1 MGAKDILRLEPHG
14 VDTYVGQGPQY
25 PWGGLYGGQ
34 ILAQALRAAALSL
47 GDDVKE
53 PHSLRA
59 YFIRPGDHT
68 EPVRYEVDR
77 LRNGRSFS
85 TRRVVARQAIG
96 AILNLE
102 ASFTAPTDGP
112 SVTRV
117 PVPDVAGPDAGAA
130 DPWTDLFERR
140 VLEPDLGS
148 GVVNVW
154 VRTAEAVGDG
164 AAAFA
169 FLSDD
174 VPTDAI
180 RCLLTEPGGALGDID
195 RGWFMVSLD
204 HTVWFHEPVVPHRWH
219 LHAFSCERV
228 AGDRAL
234 TTGRVYREDGGHV
247 ATIAQEVL
255 VRRRRAAPES
265 GPRVRR

>member
-1 MGAKDILRLEPHG
+1 MKRRMQPAELAKLALALWGADLLVRKQRLLG
-14 VDTYVGQGPQY
+14 
-25 PWGGLYGGQ
+25 
-34 ILAQALRAAALSL
+34 RARHLLMPLVPVAALM
-47 GDDVKE
+47 
-53 PHSLRA
+53 
-59 YFIRPGDHT
+59 
-68 EPVRYEVDR
+68 
-77 LRNGRSFS
+77 
-85 TRRVVARQAIG
+85 
-96 AILNLE
+96 
-102 ASFTAPTDGP
+102 
-112 SVTRV
+112 
-117 PVPDVAGPDAGAA
+117 AA
-130 DPWTDLFERR
+130 LV

-148 GVVNVW
+148 GVVHVW

-204 HTVWFHEPVVPHRWH
+204 HTVWFHEPVVPDRWH

-255 VRRRRAAPES
+255 VRRRRDAPEPR
-265 GPRVRR
+265 PRVRR